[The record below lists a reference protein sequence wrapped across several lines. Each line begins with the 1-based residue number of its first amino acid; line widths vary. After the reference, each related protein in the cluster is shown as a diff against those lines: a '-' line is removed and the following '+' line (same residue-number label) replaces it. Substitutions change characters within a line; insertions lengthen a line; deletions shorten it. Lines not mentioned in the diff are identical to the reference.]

1 MPVYQAVTVTDD
13 LSGSRRQV
21 LRAVGIGTTV
31 ALAGCS
37 GSGGGDSS
45 GETDSPTGTEPGT
58 QNTPDQTRADTQTDT
73 DSDTSTSNNTYPEQ
87 DSENLQAWLDD
98 EVVREKENI
107 VGLKLQLDDLEIPE
121 FPNILERYNEG
132 RQGQNV
138 YEDLGELTDGNSQ
151 ISYDEMLYVAANM
164 DSPVGEA
171 ETIYFLIE
179 KPELEGRMNAV
190 INANDAPGG
199 PDGGTGYVNGK
210 YFAAGFPGNSDA
222 VVEEQSEFFNGIN
235 AEYEDIVHAVDLGDA
250 PYLEEALQ

>member
-1 MPVYQAVTVTDD
+1 MPEIEELLERDVK
-13 LSGSRRQV
+13 RRQT
-21 LRAVGIGTTV
+21 LGAAAAMLTGGF
-31 ALAGCS
+31 AGCIGNNSEETSEPSEAPS
-37 GSGGGDSS
+37 GTANSGGEDTTTR
-45 GETDSPTGTEPGT
+45 TDS
-58 QNTPDQTRADTQTDT
+58 QADNRSQTP
-73 DSDTSTSNNTYPEQ
+73 TSNDKYPEQ

-138 YEDLGELTDGNSQ
+138 YQDLGELTEGGSK

-179 KPELEGRMNAV
+179 KPEREGRMNAV

-222 VVEEQSEFFNGIN
+222 VVEEQSEFFDGIN